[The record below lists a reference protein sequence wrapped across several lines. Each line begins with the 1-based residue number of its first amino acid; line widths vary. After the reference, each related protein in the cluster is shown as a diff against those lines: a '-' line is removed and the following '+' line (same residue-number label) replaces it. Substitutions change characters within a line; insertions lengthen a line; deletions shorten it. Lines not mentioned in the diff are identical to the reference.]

1 MGYCPQFDALLP
13 YLTGYETLQLFARL
27 RGIQEALLNTEIDQ
41 LLSDLKLTDL
51 AHVLVSRY
59 SGGNRR
65 KLSVAIALVGETP
78 LICLDEPTSG
88 VDPISR
94 RHIWNLLLKYRRQGR
109 TLVLSSHRYDTFSLC
124 FQLFTYTYYLLIKP
138 TILLFILSADTQNM
152 NSLSN
157 LS

>member
-27 RGIQEALLNTEIDQ
+27 RGIQEGLLNTEIDQ

-78 LICLDEPTSG
+78 LICLDEPTTG

-152 NSLSN
+152 NRLSN